1 MSSVVSL
8 PRQRLLAAVA
18 IAMALPVTVLAS
30 SRTVSDEDLARA
42 SAAAVHGRVATAIA
56 AWDADADAIYTYV
69 AVDVL
74 QSWGLAGTPA
84 RVVVKQLG
92 GVVDD
97 TALVVGGQARFEVGE
112 EVLLFLDV
120 RPRDRTL
127 SVAGLEHGKWTL
139 SASADSAAAMT
150 REVRGTDPAVV
161 VSREYRSLAAL
172 QTLAALVG
180 TRASAADAVVAPALP
195 GGAAERDVAAFSFLN
210 PGTPA
215 RWHQA
220 DSTSPVYVDTQ
231 SGGHPQFAGGGLT
244 QLAQAAGLWA
254 AAGSLRLQS
263 GVARSARCFNNSEP
277 SDGRIS
283 ITYGDPCGEISDASS
298 TLAIGGAYFTSSDVR
313 VVNGVSFWKIT
324 KGMVVTDN
332 PVAKFSWMSTGC
344 YEELL
349 AHELGHAI
357 GFGHAAAR
365 PAVMYPA
372 ISSNCGSRTTSLPL
386 QADDLVGMSAVYPS
400 GATLAPPGVPANLN
414 SLVSGSTVTITWSAP
429 VTGGAPTAYQLQ
441 AGSAQGLTNIAAVP
455 VAGTALVVPGVPNGV
470 YYVRVVAGNAA
481 GISAPTA
488 DHVIR
493 VGPAPPGAPRNLTA
507 SASAGGNVAI
517 TWLPPSSGGPPSSY
531 LLLAGHT
538 PGATT
543 YQIPVNG
550 TGLAGSGIPAATY
563 YVRVVAVNA
572 AGISAASNEVA
583 LVVVP

>member
-1 MSSVVSL
+1 MSSAVSL
-8 PRQRLLAAVA
+8 ARQGLLAAVA
-18 IAMALPVTVLAS
+18 IAMALPVTALAS

-42 SAAAVHGRVATAIA
+42 SAAAIHGRVATVVP
-56 AWDADADAIYTYV
+56 AWDAAADAIYTYV
-69 AVDVL
+69 AIDVL
-74 QSWGLAGTPA
+74 HSWGLAGTPA

-97 TALVVGGQARFEVGE
+97 TALVVGGQARFDVGE
-112 EVLLFLDV
+112 EVLVFLDV

-127 SVAGLEHGKWTL
+127 SVAGFEHGKWTL
-139 SASADSAAAMT
+139 TGSADPATAMS
-150 REVRGTDPAVV
+150 REVRGADPAVV

-172 QTLAALVG
+172 HTLAALVG
-180 TRASAADAVVAPALP
+180 TRASAADAVVAPAVP
-195 GGAAERDVAAFSFLN
+195 GGIAGRDVAAFSFLN

-220 DSTSPVYVDTQ
+220 DSASPVYVDTQ
-231 SGGHPQFAGGGLT
+231 SGGHPEFAGGGLT

-263 GVARSARCFNNSEP
+263 GIARSARCFDNTEP

-283 ITYGDPCGEISDASS
+283 VTYGDPCGEISDASS

-332 PVAKFSWMSTGC
+332 PVSKFSWMSTGC

-386 QADDLVGMSAVYPS
+386 QADDLAGMSAVYPS

-414 SLVSGSTVTITWSAP
+414 SVVSGSTVTIT
-429 VTGGAPTAYQLQ
+429 
-441 AGSAQGLTNIAAVP
+441 
-455 VAGTALVVPGVPNGV
+455 
-470 YYVRVVAGNAA
+470 
-481 GISAPTA
+481 
-488 DHVIR
+488 
-493 VGPAPPGAPRNLTA
+493 
-507 SASAGGNVAI
+507 
-517 TWLPPSSGGPPSSY
+517 
-531 LLLAGHT
+531 
-538 PGATT
+538 
-543 YQIPVNG
+543 
-550 TGLAGSGIPAATY
+550 
-563 YVRVVAVNA
+563 
-572 AGISAASNEVA
+572 
-583 LVVVP
+583 